1 MNYPSEVNARKNF
14 PIVDSGFIPET
25 GYSWVTIDTNY
36 GRFTGTARVHPLDM
50 EAGNFNT
57 LFGQNIAHTRA
68 YIEYLK
74 FYKQMLLFAHKG
86 LLSLW
91 AQAPKKNGAATHMRI
106 QLNQY
111 EFEIQDCRQ
120 TITDLKNSITARL
133 DTAEKYYKMMQARN
147 K

>member
-1 MNYPSEVNARKNF
+1 MNYPSEMHARKNF

-25 GYSWVTIDTNY
+25 GFSWVTIETKY
-36 GRFTGTARVHPLDM
+36 GRFTGTAQVHPDDF

-57 LFGQNIAHTRA
+57 RFGQNIAHSRA

-74 FYKQMLLFAHKG
+74 YYKRMLIFAYNEV
-86 LLSLW
+86 LSLW
-91 AQAPKKNGAATHMRI
+91 AQSAKKNSASFNMKT

-111 EFEIQDCRQ
+111 KFMIENCRYTIKNIQE
-120 TITDLKNSITARL
+120 SINNRINE
-133 DTAEKYYKMMQARN
+133 AEQYYKARN

>member
-25 GYSWVTIDTNY
+25 GYSWVTIETKY
-36 GRFTGTARVHPLDM
+36 GRFTGTAQVHPDDL
-50 EAGNFNT
+50 EAGYFNT
-57 LFGQNIAHTRA
+57 RFGQNIAHSRA

-74 FYKQMLLFAHKG
+74 YYKRMLLFAYNE

-91 AQAPKKNGAATHMRI
+91 AQAPKNNGAAFNMKT

-111 EFEIQDCRQ
+111 QFMIENCRYTIKNIQNSV
-120 TITDLKNSITARL
+120 KNRI
-133 DTAEKYYKMMQARN
+133 DEAERYYKARN